1 MLASLA
7 WQFSNFFEVFE
18 IIEHAIFTVTLIAIT
33 AAFPTMEIS
42 NSPIDSREYIGEW
55 RADMRVY

>member
-1 MLASLA
+1 MLATLA
-7 WQFSNFFEVFE
+7 WHFFEVFE
-18 IIEHAIFTVTLIAIT
+18 IIEHAIFTVTLIAT

-42 NSPIDSREYIGEW
+42 NSPIDSREYRGEW